1 MIVYQGGIMD
11 NLIRRLKN
19 ESEYLGGGIIKADS
33 IINHQLDPELT
44 REMGNEFEKL
54 FTASGVKEIT
64 RILTAEVSGIA
75 PALAAA
81 SSFNVPMVFARKKT
95 PKTMKEELFTADA
108 PSRTKD
114 ENVTLHVSSKY
125 LKPGD
130 RVIIIDDFLA
140 TGHTIEALASIVKKS
155 GAILCGVGC
164 VIEKVFEKGRK
175 RLDSLGIPVIT
186 LAKIDVSEKD
196 EITIY

>member
-1 MIVYQGGIMD
+1 MD

-44 REMGNEFEKL
+44 LEMGNEFARL
-54 FTASGVKEIT
+54 FRDSGVTGIT

-81 SSFNVPMVFARKKT
+81 GSFGVPMVFARKKK
-95 PKTMKEELFTADA
+95 PKTMKEELFTASA

-125 LKPGD
+125 LKPED
-130 RVIIIDDFLA
+130 KVIIIDDFLA
-140 TGHTIEALASIVKKS
+140 TGHTIEALATIVSNS
-155 GAILCGVGC
+155 GAMLCGVGC
-164 VIEKVFEKGRK
+164 VIEKVFEKGRS

-186 LAKIDVSEKD
+186 LARIDISIED
-196 EITIY
+196 QIRIY